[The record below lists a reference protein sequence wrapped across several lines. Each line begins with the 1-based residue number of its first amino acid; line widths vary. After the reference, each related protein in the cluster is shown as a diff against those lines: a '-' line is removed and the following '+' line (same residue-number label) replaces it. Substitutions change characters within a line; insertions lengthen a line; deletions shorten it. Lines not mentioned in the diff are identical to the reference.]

1 MQLPHLAIYV
11 NDKSEFVISYVMRP
25 DGDPLNV
32 ERPLKELSDRGLEE
46 ASKGLGRVVLASM
59 ANFYPQEM
67 QKYPELKIPYDEDED
82 MLVIGALI
90 SKSVLGK
97 TKIHFASIDT
107 LIQDVLR
114 EKPELATSSHTIAT
128 WPDIRKRLELKATS

>member
-1 MQLPHLAIYV
+1 MQIPHLAIYV
-11 NDKSEFVISYVMRP
+11 NAKSEFVMSHVMTR

-32 ERPLKELSDRGLEE
+32 ERPLKELSDRGLEA
-46 ASKGLGRVVLASM
+46 ASKGIGRVVLASM

-67 QKYPELKIPYDEDED
+67 RNYPELVIPYDEDED

-97 TKIHFASIDT
+97 TEVHFASIDT

-114 EKPELATSSHTIAT
+114 EKPELATSSHTIAA
-128 WPDIRKRLELKATS
+128 WPEIRKNLARQLAK